1 MQNSKALWRNGM
13 ERLVGKSVNSLGLN
27 IPPVFICCV
36 INVVC
41 TYIIYTILIQ
51 ITLCLHIVHCSLF
64 PPFLLPVVVIPIVYL
79 LIVISYVK
87 ARGMNELNE

>member
-1 MQNSKALWRNGM
+1 MR
-13 ERLVGKSVNSLGLN
+13 RLMGKECEFTWLKYSR
-27 IPPVFICCV
+27 VFICCV

-64 PPFLLPVVVIPIVYL
+64 PHLLVVVIPIVYL
-79 LIVISYVK
+79 LIVISFVQ
-87 ARGMNELNE
+87 AGGMNELNE